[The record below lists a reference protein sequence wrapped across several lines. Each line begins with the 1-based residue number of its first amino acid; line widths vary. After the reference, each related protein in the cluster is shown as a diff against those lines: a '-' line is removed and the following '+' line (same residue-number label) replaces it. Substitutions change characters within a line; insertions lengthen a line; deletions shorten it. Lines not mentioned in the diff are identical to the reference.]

1 MEGTYYAVSFNWI
14 GSGLLCM
21 VNGAD
26 MVLMVYAIPK
36 TTEMDL
42 GALWALAA
50 KR

>member
-1 MEGTYYAVSFNWI
+1 MEGTYYAVPFNWI

-21 VNGAD
+21 VPMG
-26 MVLMVYAIPK
+26 LTWYAKPK

-50 KR
+50 ER